1 MQTSGKVLGK
11 VHQLEKH
18 HLLCQPTIRRLEK
31 EDVVVVEMY
40 VVWVVWLVVG
50 GWWCFENVVL
60 DMVFGTC
67 CFKLIVYCSAKDLFF
82 FEGATLGSCFV
93 FQSTTKKKTVK
104 M

>member
-82 FEGATLGSCFV
+82 LKEQRLVHVLFFNLPR
-93 FQSTTKKKTVK
+93 KKKL
-104 M
+104 